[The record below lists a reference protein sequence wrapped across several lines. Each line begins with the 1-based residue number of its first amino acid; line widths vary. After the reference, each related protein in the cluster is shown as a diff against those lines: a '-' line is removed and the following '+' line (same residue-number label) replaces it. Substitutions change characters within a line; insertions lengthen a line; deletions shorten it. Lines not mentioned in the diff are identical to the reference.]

1 MPFFHY
7 RQNNSGGKF
16 VRDNDV
22 DKHVI
27 IEADDA
33 WRADERARDIGI
45 YFDGV
50 YRGLDC
56 DCCGDR
62 WRESDAY
69 GGTPTPQIYGET
81 IELALLPLQRRDYQ
95 NMVIHFA
102 DGTRLYGHYS

>member
-7 RQNNSGGKF
+7 RQNNSGGQF

-33 WRADERARDIGI
+33 MHADVRARDIGI

-50 YRGLDC
+50 YEGLDC
-56 DCCGDR
+56 NCCGDR
-62 WRESDAY
+62 WRESDW
-69 GGTPTPQIYGET
+69 GDGTPTPQIYGDT
-81 IELALLPLQRRDYQ
+81 IDLHRLKLRRSDCQ
-95 NMVIHFA
+95 NMVIHLA
-102 DGTRLYGHYS
+102 DGSRLYGHYS

>member
-1 MPFFHY
+1 MPFFHF
-7 RQNNSGGKF
+7 RQNNSGGRL

-27 IEADDA
+27 IEASDA
-33 WRADERARDIGI
+33 LGASLRARDIGI

-62 WRESDAY
+62 WTRQLD
-69 GGTPTPQIYGET
+69 GTPTPQIYGE
-81 IELALLPLQRRDYQ
+81 ALEFIKLKLRPNDKL
-95 NMVIHFA
+95 NVVIHYA
-102 DGTRLYGHYS
+102 CNTRLYGHYS

>member
-1 MPFFHY
+1 MPFFHF
-7 RQNNSGGKF
+7 RQNNSGGQF

-27 IEADDA
+27 IEASDA
-33 WRADERARDIGI
+33 LGASLRARDIGI

-62 WRESDAY
+62 WTRHVD
-69 GGTPTPQIYGET
+69 GTPTPQIYGET